1 MASCKLIIEDEVNI
15 KLEGL
20 DVDVRRKLANA
31 LKFEVPYAKHMPQY
45 KLGRWDGKVAFFGI
59 GGTGYVNHLDVV
71 SQVLAKNNVEIVSI
85 EDKRH
90 PIKLE
95 FKPVTETYWKDQ
107 GVVWPEGHP
116 AEGEDIIL
124 RDYQVEA
131 INNFIANPQSLQ
143 QIATG
148 AGKTITTATLSHIS
162 EPYGRSLVIVPNK
175 SLVEQTEEDYI
186 NCGLDVGVYFGD
198 RKQLG
203 KTHTICTWQSLNILD
218 KKHKDGSAVLSLAE
232 FLEGVSTV
240 IVDEVHMAKAEVLK
254 NLLTRNLR
262 NAPIRWGLTGTV
274 PREKFEFESI
284 HASLGPVI
292 GAITAK
298 ELQDKGVLSAC
309 HVNVVQLIDTVAHR
323 DYQSELKYL
332 TSDTARLEYIGKMM
346 NTVSQ
351 SGNTLILVDRISAGE
366 TLAELIPGSTFIS
379 GSVKVKDRKETYDTI
394 REGTNE
400 VIIATYGVA
409 AVGLNIPRIF
419 NLVLL
424 EPGKSFVRVIQ
435 SIGRGV
441 RKAKDKDFV
450 QIWDLTSTCKFAKR
464 HLTQRKKF
472 YKEAEYPFTIE
483 KVDWN

>member
-1 MASCKLIIEDEVNI
+1 MASCRLIIEDEVNI

-20 DVDVRRKLANA
+20 DVDVRRKIANA

-59 GGTGYVNHLDVV
+59 SGTGYVNHLDVV
-71 SQVLAKNNVEIVSI
+71 CDILQKNNVEIVDI
-85 EDKRH
+85 QDNRI
-90 PIKLE
+90 PIKIN
-95 FKPVTETYWKDQ
+95 FAPVTESYWADQ
-107 GVVWPEGHP
+107 GIKWPKGHP
-116 AEGEDIIL
+116 AEGEAIML
-124 RDYQVEA
+124 RDYQVDA
-131 INNFIANPQSLQ
+131 INNFLNNPQSLQ

-148 AGKTITTATLSHIS
+148 AGKTITTATLSHIT

-232 FLEGVSTV
+232 FLDGVSTV
-240 IVDEVHMAKAEVLK
+240 IVDEVHIAKAEVLK

-292 GAITAK
+292 GSISAK
-298 ELQDKGVLSAC
+298 SLQDKGVLSQC
-309 HVNVVQLIDTVAHR
+309 HVNVVQLIDTVAHSN
-323 DYQSELKYL
+323 YQEELKYL
-332 TSDTARLEYIGKMM
+332 TSNQARIEYIGKMM

-351 SGNTLILVDRISAGE
+351 TGNTLILVDRISAGQE
-366 TLAELIPGSTFIS
+366 LAKLIPNSTFIS
-379 GSVKVKDRKETYDTI
+379 GAVKVKDRKETYDTI

-472 YKEAEYPFTIE
+472 YAEAEYPYTIE

>member
-1 MASCKLIIEDEVNI
+1 MSCRLIIQDEVNI

-20 DVDVRRKLANA
+20 DVDVRRKLSNA
-31 LKFEVPYAKHMPQY
+31 LKFDVPYAKYMPQY

-59 GGTGYVNHLDVV
+59 GGTGYVNHLDTVV
-71 SQVLAKNNVEIVSI
+71 SVLQKENVEIVDI
-85 EDKRH
+85 VDQRH
-90 PIKLE
+90 PVDLK
-95 FKPVTETYWKDQ
+95 FTPVTENYWKDQ
-107 GVVWPEGHP
+107 GVKWPEGHP

-131 INNFIANPQSLQ
+131 INNFANNPQSLQ

-148 AGKTITTATLSHIS
+148 AGKTITTATLSHMS

-198 RKQLG
+198 RKMLG
-203 KTHTICTWQSLNILD
+203 CTHTICTWQSLNILD
-218 KKHKDGSAVLSLAE
+218 KKTKDGSAVLSLAE
-232 FLEGVSTV
+232 FLEGVST
-240 IVDEVHMAKAEVLK
+240 IIIDEVHQAKAEVLK
-254 NLLTRNLR
+254 KLLTQNLR
-262 NAPIRWGLTGTV
+262 NAPIRWGLTGTI
-274 PREKFEFESI
+274 PKEKFEFESI
-284 HASLGPVI
+284 HASIGPVI
-292 GAITAK
+292 GQISAK
-298 ELQDKGVLSAC
+298 ELQDKGVLAQC
-309 HVNVVQLIDTVAHR
+309 HVNVVQLIDVVQHR

-332 TSDTARLEYIGKMM
+332 VTDDNRLEYIGKLL

-351 SGNTLILVDRISAGE
+351 TGNTLILVDRISAGQK
-366 TLAELIPGSTFIS
+366 LAELIPDSTFVS
-379 GSVKVKDRKETYDTI
+379 GTVKVKDRKETYDEI
-394 REGTNE
+394 KDGTNK
-400 VIIATYGVA
+400 VIIATYVVA

-419 NLVLL
+419 NLVLI

-450 QIWDLTSTCKFAKR
+450 QIWDLTSTCKYAKR

>member
-1 MASCKLIIEDEVNI
+1 MKTCKLIIEDEVNI

-20 DVDVRRKLANA
+20 EVDVRRKLANA
-31 LKFEVPYAKHMPQY
+31 LKFEVPYAKYMPQY

-71 SQVLAKNNVEIVSI
+71 SDVLNKQGVEIIDI
-85 EDKRH
+85 EDRRH
-90 PIKLE
+90 PVQLD
-95 FKPVTETYWKDQ
+95 FTPVTETYWKDQ
-107 GVVWPEGHP
+107 GITWPKGHP

-131 INNFIANPQSLQ
+131 INNFISNPQSLQ

-162 EPYGRSLVIVPNK
+162 EPYGRSIVIVPNK

-218 KKHKDGSAVLSLAE
+218 KKHKDGSAILGLAK
-232 FLEGVSTV
+232 FLEGVSTI
-240 IVDEVHMAKAEVLK
+240 IVDEVHQAKAEVLK

-274 PREKFEFESI
+274 PKEKFEFESI

-292 GAITAK
+292 GSISAK
-298 ELQDKGVLSAC
+298 SLQDKGVLSQC
-309 HVNVVQLIDTVAHR
+309 HVNVVQLIDTVGHAG
-323 DYQSELKYL
+323 YQEELKYL
-332 TSDTARLEYIGKMM
+332 VTNKARIEYIGKLL
-346 NTVSQ
+346 NSVSQ
-351 SGNTLILVDRISAGE
+351 TGNTLILVDRISAGE
-366 TLAELIPGSTFIS
+366 MLAEIIPNSTFIS

-419 NLVLL
+419 NLVLI

>member
-1 MASCKLIIEDEVNI
+1 MSCRLIIQDEVNI

-20 DVDVRRKLANA
+20 DVDVRRKLSNA
-31 LKFEVPYAKHMPQY
+31 LKFEVPYARYMPQY

-59 GGTGYVNHLDVV
+59 GGTGYVNHLDTVV
-71 SQVLAKNNVEIVSI
+71 SILQKENVEIVDI
-85 EDKRH
+85 VDQRH
-90 PIKLE
+90 PIQLN
-95 FKPVTETYWKDQ
+95 FTPVTKDYWKDRGIQ
-107 GVVWPEGHP
+107 WPKGHP

-131 INNFIANPQSLQ
+131 INNFLDNPQSLQ

-218 KKHKDGSAVLSLAE
+218 KKTKDGSAVLSLAE
-232 FLEGVSTV
+232 FLEGVST
-240 IVDEVHMAKAEVLK
+240 IIIDEVHQAKAEVLK
-254 NLLTRNLR
+254 KLLTQNLR
-262 NAPIRWGLTGTV
+262 NAPIRWGLTGTI
-274 PREKFEFESI
+274 PKEKFEFESI
-284 HASLGPVI
+284 HASIGPVI
-292 GAITAK
+292 GQITAK
-298 ELQDKGVLSAC
+298 ELQDKGVLAEC
-309 HVNVVQLIDTVAHR
+309 HVNVVQLIDVVEHR

-332 TSDTARLEYIGKMM
+332 VTDSNRLEYIGKLL

-351 SGNTLILVDRISAGE
+351 SGNTLILVDRISAGQQ
-366 TLAELIPGSTFIS
+366 LADLIPGSTFVS
-379 GSVKVKDRKETYDTI
+379 GTVKVKDRKETYDEI
-394 REGTNE
+394 KEGTNK

-419 NLVLL
+419 NLVLI

-450 QIWDLTSTCKFAKR
+450 QIWDLTSTCKYAKR

-472 YKEAEYPFTIE
+472 YKEAQYPFTIE
-483 KVDWN
+483 KVEWN

>member
-1 MASCKLIIEDEVNI
+1 MSCRLIIQDEVNI

-20 DVDVRRKLANA
+20 DVDVRRKLSNA
-31 LKFEVPYAKHMPQY
+31 LKFEVPYARYMPQY

-59 GGTGYVNHLDVV
+59 GGTGYVNHLDTVV
-71 SQVLAKNNVEIVSI
+71 SILQKENVEIVDI
-85 EDKRH
+85 VDQRH
-90 PIKLE
+90 PIQLN
-95 FKPVTETYWKDQ
+95 FTPVTKDYWKDQ
-107 GVVWPEGHP
+107 GVQWPEGHP

-131 INNFIANPQSLQ
+131 INNFLDNPQSLQ

-218 KKHKDGSAVLSLAE
+218 KKTKDGSAVLSLAE
-232 FLEGVSTV
+232 FLEGVST
-240 IVDEVHMAKAEVLK
+240 IIIDEVHQAKAEVLK
-254 NLLTRNLR
+254 KLLTQNLR
-262 NAPIRWGLTGTV
+262 NAPIRWGLTGTI
-274 PREKFEFESI
+274 PKEKFEFESI
-284 HASLGPVI
+284 HASIGPVI
-292 GAITAK
+292 GHITAK
-298 ELQDKGVLSAC
+298 ELQDKGVLAEC
-309 HVNVVQLIDTVAHR
+309 HVNVVQLIDVVEHR

-332 TSDTARLEYIGKMM
+332 VTDSNRLEYIGKLL

-351 SGNTLILVDRISAGE
+351 SGNTLILVDRISAGQQ
-366 TLAELIPGSTFIS
+366 LAELIPGSTFVS
-379 GSVKVKDRKETYDTI
+379 GTVKVKDRKETYDEI
-394 REGTNE
+394 KEGTNK

-419 NLVLL
+419 NLVLI

-450 QIWDLTSTCKFAKR
+450 QIWDLTSTCKYAKR

-472 YKEAEYPFTIE
+472 YKEAQYPFTIE
-483 KVDWN
+483 KVEWN

>member
-20 DVDVRRKLANA
+20 DVDVRRKISSA

-59 GGTGYVNHLDVV
+59 GGSGYVNHLDVV
-71 SQVLAKNNVEIVSI
+71 QQVLTKNRVQIVDI
-85 EDKRH
+85 EDRRT
-90 PIKLE
+90 PITLN
-95 FKPVTETYWKDQ
+95 FAHVTERYWADQ
-107 GVVWPEGHP
+107 GVCWPEGHP
-116 AEGEDIIL
+116 VEGTEIIL

-131 INNFIANPQSLQ
+131 INIFLDNPQSLQ

-148 AGKTITTATLSHIS
+148 AGKTITTATLSHIT

-198 RKQLG
+198 RKNLG

-232 FLEGVSTV
+232 FLEGVSTI

-284 HASLGPVI
+284 HASLGPVV
-292 GAITAK
+292 GSITAK
-298 ELQDKGVLSAC
+298 SLQDQGVLSKC
-309 HVNVVQLIDTVAHR
+309 HVNVCQLIDTVAHS

-332 TSDTARLEYIGKMM
+332 TTNEARLAYIAKMM
-346 NTVSQ
+346 NKISQ
-351 SGNTLILVDRISAGE
+351 TGNTLILVDRISAGKLLE
-366 TLAELIPGSTFIS
+366 ELIPNSTFVS

-394 REGTNE
+394 KEGTNE

-419 NLVLL
+419 NMVLL

-441 RKAKDKDFV
+441 RIAKDKDFV

-483 KVDWN
+483 KIDWN

>member
-1 MASCKLIIEDEVNI
+1 MATCRLIIEDEVNI

-20 DVDVRRKLANA
+20 DVDVRRKLSNA
-31 LKFEVPYAKHMPQY
+31 LKFEVPYARYMPQY

-71 SQVLAKNNVEIVSI
+71 SQVLQKNNVEIVDI
-85 EDKRH
+85 QDNRH
-90 PIKLE
+90 PIQLD
-95 FKPVTETYWKDQ
+95 FTPVTETYWKDQ

-131 INNFIANPQSLQ
+131 INNFLNNPQSLQ

-148 AGKTITTATLSHIS
+148 AGKTITTATLSHIT

-198 RKQLG
+198 RKMLG

-218 KKHKDGSAVLSLAE
+218 KKQKDGTAVLSLAE
-232 FLEGVSTV
+232 FLEGVSTI
-240 IVDEVHMAKAEVLK
+240 IVDEVHQAKAEVLK

-274 PREKFEFESI
+274 PKEKFEFESI

-292 GAITAK
+292 GNISAK
-298 ELQDKGVLSAC
+298 ELQDKGVLSEC
-309 HVNVVQLIDTVAHR
+309 HVNVVQLIDTVAHSG
-323 DYQSELKYL
+323 YQEELKYL
-332 TSDTARLEYIGKMM
+332 VNNPARIEYIGKLL
-346 NTVSQ
+346 NTVKE

-366 TLAELIPGSTFIS
+366 MLAELIPGSTFVS
-379 GSVKVKDRKETYDTI
+379 GAVKNKDRKETYDTI

-450 QIWDLTSTCKFAKR
+450 QIWDITSTCKFAKR

-472 YKEAEYPFTIE
+472 YKEAQYPFTIE

>member
-1 MASCKLIIEDEVNI
+1 MSSCKLIIEDEVNI

-20 DVDVRRKLANA
+20 DVDMRRKISSA

-59 GGTGYVNHLDVV
+59 GGSGYVNHLDVV
-71 SQVLAKNNVEIVSI
+71 QEVLTKNRVQIVDI
-85 EDKRH
+85 EDRRT
-90 PIKLE
+90 PITLN
-95 FKPVTETYWKDQ
+95 FTPVTERYWADQ

-116 AEGEDIIL
+116 VEGTEIIL

-131 INNFIANPQSLQ
+131 INNFLNNPQSLQ

-148 AGKTITTATLSHIS
+148 AGKTITTATLSHIT

-175 SLVEQTEEDYI
+175 SLGEPTEEDYI

-198 RKQLG
+198 RKNLG

-232 FLEGVSTV
+232 FLDGVSTV

-254 NLLTRNLR
+254 NLLTRNLK
-262 NAPIRWGLTGTV
+262 NAPIRWGLTGTI

-292 GAITAK
+292 GQISAK
-298 ELQDKGVLSAC
+298 SLQDKGVLSKC
-309 HVNVVQLIDTVAHR
+309 HVNVCQLIDTVAHS

-332 TSDTARLEYIGKMM
+332 TTNEARLAYIAKMM
-346 NTVSQ
+346 NKISQ
-351 SGNTLILVDRISAGE
+351 TGNTLILVDRISAGKLLE
-366 TLAELIPGSTFIS
+366 ELIPNSTFVS
-379 GSVKVKDRKETYDTI
+379 GAVKVKDRKETYDTI
-394 REGTNE
+394 KEGTNE

-419 NLVLL
+419 NMVLL

-441 RKAKDKDFV
+441 RIAKDKDFV